1 MLSRVDVLRDAARVH
16 AEAAAASRCSRC
28 SCGLLGPAAA
38 AAVPWCA
45 AVLPT
50 NSLPVP
56 ECSDHWSRERFLRG
70 ELLCSWVASH
80 LSPAAE
86 LTSRASCACG
96 GPVRACSARGR
107 CSALV
112 ISDEVARR
120 FMSLCPWRPSACA
133 SSCRSSGVCSSA
145 CCCCRRADRA
155 MGCS

>member
-38 AAVPWCA
+38 AAAPWCA

-70 ELLCSWVASH
+70 ELLCSCVASH

-86 LTSRASCACG
+86 PTSCASCACVD
-96 GPVRACSARGR
+96 PVRACFACGR
-107 CSALV
+107 WSVVVASV
-112 ISDEVARR
+112 NVARR
-120 FMSLCPWRPSACA
+120 FLSLSPWRLSACA
-133 SSCRSSGVCSSA
+133 SSCRSSGVCSLG
-145 CCCCRRADRA
+145 CCCCMRADRA

>member
-16 AEAAAASRCSRC
+16 AEAAAASRCSCC

-38 AAVPWCA
+38 AAAPWCA

-50 NSLPVP
+50 NSLALP
-56 ECSDHWSRERFLRG
+56 ERSDTWSRLRFLRG

-86 LTSRASCACG
+86 LTSCASCACG
-96 GPVRACSARGR
+96 GSVRACFARGR

-112 ISDEVARR
+112 RSDEVARR
-120 FMSLCPWRPSACA
+120 VMSLCAWRHSACA
-133 SSCRSSGVCSSA
+133 SSCRSSGVCSLV
-145 CCCCRRADRA
+145 CCWCWWTGQAV
-155 MGCS
+155 SWP